1 MKNSIRFFVENQFYK
16 GKITYQR
23 LKDIVYSYGFSLFEY
38 DLKSNDEIIDL
49 LHSCNLVNY
58 AEFTGCFTY
67 IDDDYHKYVFI
78 RSGETEKD
86 KVYML
91 LHELGH
97 IYNEHFTAKG
107 LIHYT
112 GTAKEKKANFFA
124 SVQLHLNS
132 VFRVIPCLI
141 ILLVCIGLMFG
152 NHSYKSSDKEI
163 EIVYYTQN
171 GEVYHLFDDC
181 YYLQNSEFIIGSI
194 NSFGEDHICL
204 ACKNR
209 FNQNH

>member
-1 MKNSIRFFVENQFYK
+1 
-16 GKITYQR
+16 
-23 LKDIVYSYGFSLFEY
+23 
-38 DLKSNDEIIDL
+38 
-49 LHSCNLVNY
+49 
-58 AEFTGCFTY
+58 
-67 IDDDYHKYVFI
+67 
-78 RSGETEKD
+78 
-86 KVYML
+86 ML

-132 VFRVIPCLI
+132 VFRTIPCLI
-141 ILLVCIGLMFG
+141 ILLVCTGLMFG

-181 YYLQNSEFIIGSI
+181 YYLKNSTIISGSLE
-194 NSFGEDHICL
+194 SCSKKRICVI
-204 ACKNR
+204 CEERKKD
-209 FNQNH
+209 

>member
-1 MKNSIRFFVENQFYK
+1 MKNSLRFFVENQFYK

-38 DLKSNDEIIDL
+38 DLRSNDEIIDL

-132 VFRVIPCLI
+132 VFRTIPCLI
-141 ILLVCIGLMFG
+141 ILLVCTGLMFG

-181 YYLQNSEFIIGSI
+181 YYLKNSTIISGSLE
-194 NSFGEDHICL
+194 SCSKKRICVI
-204 ACKNR
+204 CEERKKD
-209 FNQNH
+209 